1 MKIVRWVLLSGALCG
16 GQSLPSFEVASIR
29 LQPWTN
35 EGRVEVYVRGNTLYG
50 EHVDLYQLVDFAYG
64 LRRDNAQLSGG
75 PEWARHGI
83 LSDVSGAESVLYHVE
98 AKAPSGPPPRVEQFR
113 LMLQALL
120 ADRFQLRVHHVQ
132 RNLPVYEVV
141 VGKDGPKFRESA
153 ADAKPVLAMADGP
166 PFRIHAVH
174 QSLRWLIDSLG
185 DPNHGGSRPVIDKT
199 GLGGFYDFDIA
210 WSPDDL
216 ASSADAGSPSIFNA
230 VQRLGLK
237 LEAATVPFDTI
248 VIDHAERPTGN

>member
-1 MKIVRWVLLSGALCG
+1 MNLALCALLFAMLSA
-16 GQSLPSFEVASIR
+16 GQSPFTFEVASIR

-83 LSDVSGAESVLYHVE
+83 LSDVAGADSVLYHVE
-98 AKAPSGPPPRVEQFR
+98 AKAPNEPPPRVEQFR

-120 ADRFQLRVHHVQ
+120 ADRFRLRVHHVQ
-132 RNLPVYEVV
+132 RNLPVYELV

-153 ADAKPVLAMADGP
+153 AETKPVLAMADGP

-174 QSLRWLIDSLG
+174 ESLKSLV
-185 DPNHGGSRPVIDKT
+185 DNLADANHGTRFPVIDQT
-199 GLGGFYDFDIA
+199 GLQGFYDFDIA

-216 ASSADAGSPSIFNA
+216 ASSADTDSPSIFDA
-230 VQRLGLK
+230 VRRLGLR
-237 LEAATVPFDTI
+237 LEPATAPF
-248 VIDHAERPTGN
+248 